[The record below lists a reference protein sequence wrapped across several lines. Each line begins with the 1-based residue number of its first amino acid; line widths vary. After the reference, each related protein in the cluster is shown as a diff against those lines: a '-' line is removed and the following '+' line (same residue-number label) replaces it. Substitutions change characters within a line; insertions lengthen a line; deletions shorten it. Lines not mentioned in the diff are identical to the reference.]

1 MNTPQQNSGESPV
14 KQALREIR
22 RLKAELEIERARRTE
37 PLAIVGIGVRLP
49 GGVSTPEGYWK
60 LLIDGVDAV
69 GPIPRDRWP
78 HDEYYDPD
86 AEASGRY
93 YVQKGGFLAQVDG
106 FDPEFFGIAPLE
118 AITMDPQQRLL
129 LETTWEALEHAG
141 IPATSLRQSRTGVFL
156 GIAGTDYHRLVLG
169 DRDADTHAS
178 TGTLASVAA
187 GRISYVLGL
196 NGPAVSVDTAC
207 SSSLVAVHLAARSL
221 RTGESDLA
229 IAAGVNLMLSPELTV
244 NFCRA
249 GMLSRD
255 GRCKTFDADAD
266 GYIRS
271 EGCGVVLMK
280 RLSDA
285 QRDGD
290 RIFGVVRGTAIN
302 QDGRS
307 SGLTAPSGP
316 AQAAVIRD
324 ALADAG
330 VGPEA
335 VRFIE
340 AHGTGTSL
348 GDPIEVQAIGSVFS
362 GRTSDDPV
370 LLGSVKTN
378 LGHLEGAAGIAGLI
392 KAVLALQHGEIPPHL
407 HFRTPNPYIPW
418 DELPVAV
425 ATQRTSIRA
434 DQGEVLAG
442 VSSFGFSGTN
452 AHVILGRGPVGH
464 PAEAA
469 ATAAPDLL
477 VLSAPDHEAL
487 QAVAAEWAEYL
498 ESGTAPFADAC
509 HTSRVGRTHFSE
521 RVAVVAADAAAA
533 ARLIRQW
540 LGSSSA
546 ARLVADAAGN
556 GNIGNGVGGR
566 AQRLTQLANRWT
578 GGANVDWNEI
588 TPAGVRRVS
597 APTYPFRR
605 RRFWYEAATTDAPAD
620 RPSADVWSETLQAAT
635 RQSGAAP
642 VEMAVASYAGAWEA
656 LNELTLAL
664 GRNALVE
671 LGAFRDPD
679 SVTDLDG
686 VLATT
691 GIQSA
696 HRRITGR
703 WLEALADSGVLERAG
718 SGYRAPSPVASV
730 DTTSL
735 WQRVEAA
742 LAGDQPLLEYIRHC
756 AGLLVDVLAGR
767 VSPLETLF
775 PGGSFDVAVR
785 LYHESSLLRYV
796 NGIGAAA
803 LERFIAER
811 PAGAPVRVLE
821 IGAGTGGTTA
831 FLTSVLPEDRSD
843 YLYTDVSDIFLD
855 FAAERF
861 GNIPFLRTGLFD
873 LEKEPVDQ
881 GIPEGEWDVVVA
893 ANVIHAAR
901 NIREAVNRARRLLA
915 PGGILLLVESTG
927 HHPWHDITTGLIEG
941 WQHFEDD
948 LRTDTPLLTP
958 DVWVEL
964 LRSEGFEAAATLPEA
979 ASPAS
984 VLKQHLVLARVE
996 GSAPAAHSIAPRS
1009 LGTFAEPQS
1018 TNEAQ
1023 SGASAR
1029 AEQLVDEAPSLSAA
1043 MTAILSAPEGDREEL
1058 AISEIRDAV
1067 VAVLRLEADRPPAR
1081 DARLL
1086 DLGLDSLMAV
1096 RLRNLLQKR
1105 LELPEPLPSTLVF
1118 DHPTIRQIARFILDR
1133 HAHKGAEEVATAE
1146 PATTGEAELAGMSDS
1161 EVEAL
1166 LLNRLSSEEFR

>member
-1 MNTPQQNSGESPV
+1 MNTPQQNSNDSPV

-22 RLKAELEIERARRTE
+22 RLKAELETERARRTE

-49 GGVSTPEGYWK
+49 GGVDTPEGYWK

-86 AEASGRY
+86 ADASGRY
-93 YVQKGGFLAQVDG
+93 YVQKGGFLDQVDR

-129 LETTWEALEHAG
+129 LETTWEALEHGG
-141 IPATSLRQSRTGVFL
+141 IPASSLRQSRTGVFL
-156 GIAGTDYHRLVLG
+156 GIAGTDYHRLVMK

-221 RTGESDLA
+221 RSGESDLA

-285 QRDGD
+285 QCDGD
-290 RIFGVVRGTAIN
+290 RIFGLVRGTAIN

-316 AQAAVIRD
+316 AQESVIRD

-330 VGPEA
+330 IGPHA

-348 GDPIEVQAIGSVFS
+348 GDPIEVQAIGAVFADRS
-362 GRTSDDPV
+362 GDDPV

-392 KAVLALQHGEIPPHL
+392 KAVLALEQGELPPHL
-407 HFRTPNPYIPW
+407 HFRIPNPFIPW
-418 DELPVAV
+418 DELPVSV
-425 ATQRTSIRA
+425 TTQRTPLR
-434 DQGEVLAG
+434 GEGELLAG

-452 AHVILGRGPVGH
+452 AHIIVGRA
-464 PAEAA
+464 PAPEPALA
-469 ATAAPDLL
+469 PGAAPDLL
-477 VLSAPDHEAL
+477 VLSAPDQEAL
-487 QAVAAEWAEYL
+487 QAVAARWGEYL
-498 ESGTAPFADAC
+498 ESATASFAEAC
-509 HTSRVGRTHFSE
+509 HTSRVGRVHFSE
-521 RVAVVAADAAAA
+521 RLAVVATDAVGAAQLL
-533 ARLIRQW
+533 RKW
-540 LGSSSA
+540 GEGSASRVITNPATSPY
-546 ARLVADAAGN
+546 DGAGN
-556 GNIGNGVGGR
+556 GQGDVAR
-566 AQRLTQLANRWT
+566 RLTQLAERWV
-578 GGANVDWNEI
+578 GGEKVDWKPI
-588 TPAGVRRVS
+588 TRDGIRRVS

-605 RRFWYEAATTDAPAD
+605 RRFWYENATAPEV
-620 RPSADVWSETLQAAT
+620 RPTADVWSETLQAAT
-635 RQSGAAP
+635 RQAGAAP

-664 GRNALVE
+664 GQNALVE
-671 LGAFRDPD
+671 LGAFQD
-679 SVTDLDG
+679 SNVVVDLDQ
-686 VLATT
+686 VLEIT
-691 GIQSA
+691 GIQPS

-703 WLEALADSGVLERAG
+703 WLEGLADTRVLERGDAG
-718 SGYRAPSPVASV
+718 FRAPAPLTPV
-730 DTTSL
+730 DTTAL
-735 WQRVEAA
+735 WQRVDAA
-742 LAGDQPLLEYIRHC
+742 LAGDQPLLEYVRHC
-756 AGLLVDVLAGR
+756 AGLLVGVLSGR

-785 LYHESSLLRYV
+785 LYHESSLLRYI

-803 LERFIAER
+803 LDRFVAER
-811 PAGAPVRVLE
+811 PADAPVRVLE
-821 IGAGTGGTTA
+821 IGAGTGGTTG
-831 FLTSVLPEDRSD
+831 FLTGVLPADRSD

-861 GNIPFLRTGLFD
+861 SEIPFLRTGLFD
-873 LEKEPVDQ
+873 LEKEPAEQ
-881 GIPEGEWDVVVA
+881 GIAEGAWDVVVA

-901 NIREAVNRARRLLA
+901 NIREAVDRARRLLA
-915 PGGILLLVESTG
+915 PGGLLLLVESTG

-958 DVWVEL
+958 DVWVDL
-964 LRSEGFEAAATLPEA
+964 LRSAGFEAAATLPEPS
-979 ASPAS
+979 SPAN

-996 GSAPAAHSIAPRS
+996 GSAPTAQALSQAP
-1009 LGTFAEPQS
+1009 GKQA
-1018 TNEAQ
+1018 
-1023 SGASAR
+1023 
-1029 AEQLVDEAPSLSAA
+1029 AEQQDAAAAGPSDPAPIAEAPGHSAA
-1043 MTAILSAPEGDREEL
+1043 MAAILEAPEGDREEL
-1058 AISEIRDAV
+1058 AIAEIRDAV
-1067 VAVLRLEADRPPAR
+1067 IAVLRLEADRPPAR

-1118 DHPTIRQIARFILDR
+1118 DHPTIRQIARFILSR
-1133 HAHKGAEEVATAE
+1133 HAADAVEGPIAPEQ
-1146 PATTGEAELAGMSDS
+1146 PATDEAQLADLSES
-1161 EVEAL
+1161 EVEAM
-1166 LLNRLSSEEFR
+1166 LLNRLSAEEFR